1 MRRLA
6 RYAAKGAAV
15 AALVVLLC
23 GVLLNAVNPPIT
35 TLMVW
40 RGLQGQER
48 QWEWRSLDDISP
60 HLIAAVVAAED
71 SRFCDHWGVDW
82 AQVHKVIARAGA
94 RREAPARGA
103 STISMQVAK
112 NVFLWPSRSVVRK
125 ALELPL
131 ALWLDLVLPK
141 RRVLEIYLNI
151 VEWAPGVYGA
161 SAASRHHFD
170 RRADRLTRR
179 QAALLA
185 ATLPAP
191 FQRKPGS
198 PSAALARLA
207 GVYEKRM
214 SAIDPYIGCLGVR

>member
-6 RYAAKGAAV
+6 RITAKGAAAV
-15 AALVVLLC
+15 ALVILLLS
-23 GVLLNAVNPPIT
+23 VLLNVINPPVT

-40 RGLQGQER
+40 RGIQGQER
-48 QWEWRSLDDISP
+48 QWEWRRLGDISP
-60 HLIAAVVAAED
+60 HLVAAVVAAED
-71 SRFCDHWGVDW
+71 SRFCDHWGIDW
-82 AQVHKVIARAGA
+82 TQVQKVLARAGA
-94 RREAPARGA
+94 QGEPPARGA

-112 NVFLWPSRSVVRK
+112 NLFLWPSRSIIRK

-131 ALWLDLVLPK
+131 ALWLDLVLSK

-151 VEWAPGVYGA
+151 AEWAPGVYGA
-161 SAASRHHFD
+161 DAASRHHFD

-191 FQRKPGS
+191 FRRN
-198 PSAALARLA
+198 PSAPNGTLSRLA
-207 GVYEKRM
+207 GVYQKRM
-214 SAIDPYIGCLGVR
+214 EAIGPYIGCLGVR